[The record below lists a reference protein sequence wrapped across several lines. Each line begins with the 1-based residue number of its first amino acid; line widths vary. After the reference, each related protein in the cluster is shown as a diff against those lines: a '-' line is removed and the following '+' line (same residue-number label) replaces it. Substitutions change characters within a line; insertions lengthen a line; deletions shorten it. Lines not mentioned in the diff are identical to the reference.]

1 MKKSEAMDL
10 YEGLNEISP
19 QMIEEAGNYKKT
31 VSVDIRYKKS
41 NNVKKIIA
49 ASLVA
54 AAVVVAVLGVKG
66 LKPFGTGSSNQSS
79 NQLASEQQ
87 TGFKTAHVMNVYAAG
102 LDDTAKC
109 IFSNGEKIADI
120 SGVVTGISS
129 QVGDSSVMG
138 QVMAGINVTGED
150 ISKIKYSI
158 MENDSDVIY
167 NLARMKEVD
176 KDSPEYQISSEKFRK
191 QTENGY
197 AYYIIEDIGEEYEE
211 SGNSQSEGIQI
222 VEFSKQLEKES
233 LYQERQVYNEMV
245 KNMYEGLTL
254 SITVTYGDGTT
265 EIVDVGFKTAEG
277 SDDLEKV
284 SDKVIVYVK

>member
-19 QMIEEAGNYKKT
+19 KMIEEAGNYKKT
-31 VSVDIRYKKS
+31 ASVDIRYKKS

-49 ASLVA
+49 AGLVA
-54 AAVVVAVLGVKG
+54 AAAVTAVLGVRG
-66 LKPFGTGSSNQSS
+66 LKSSMTGSGNQSS
-79 NQLASEQQ
+79 NQLASEQ
-87 TGFKTAHVMNVYAAG
+87 TGFKIAHVMNVYAAG
-102 LDDTAKC
+102 IDDTSEC
-109 IFSNGEKIADI
+109 IFSNDEKNASV
-120 SGVVTGISS
+120 SGVVAGISS

-158 MENDSDVIY
+158 MGDDSDMIY

-176 KDSPEYQISSEKFRK
+176 KDSPEYQTSSDKFRK

-197 AYYIIEDIGEEYEE
+197 AYYIIEDIGGEYEE
-211 SGNSQSEGIQI
+211 SGSSQNEGIQI
-222 VEFSKQLEKES
+222 VKFSKELEKEF
-233 LYQERQVYNEMV
+233 LYQDSQVYNEMV

-254 SITVTYGDGTT
+254 SVTVTYGDGIT
-265 EIVDVGFKTAEG
+265 ETVDVGFRSVDNGDG
-277 SDDLEKV
+277 SGEV
-284 SDKVIVYVK
+284 SDRIAVYVK